1 MHFSGSLWADGKNAF
16 HDPAETEKSGQ
27 LSAVGRHWAAG
38 LIKHAAAL
46 TALLSPT
53 VNCYRRLHGPFA
65 PDRSDCGWE
74 NRTAMLRFVT
84 PSPQTTYIENR
95 LPSSAANPYVVLA
108 ATVAAGIDGL
118 VNRLELPPAD
128 SQDRRAERLPSSLS
142 EALSALQSDRVMCEA
157 LGEEFIRWFLSLKRD
172 VEIAK
177 VNQAEEAGRDE
188 LEIEREL
195 YFTFL

>member
-1 MHFSGSLWADGKNAF
+1 M
-16 HDPAETEKSGQ
+16 
-27 LSAVGRHWAAG
+27 
-38 LIKHAAAL
+38 KHAGAFMAL
-46 TALLSPT
+46 VCPT
-53 VNCYRRLHGPFA
+53 VNCCRYLHMPTHNVPRHA
-65 PDRSDCGWE
+65 DCDWE

-95 LPSSAANPYVVLA
+95 QPSSAANPYVVLA

-118 VNRLELPPAD
+118 VNRLQLPPAD
-128 SQDRRAERLPSSLS
+128 SQHRRGERLPSSLT
-142 EALSALQSDRVMCEA
+142 EALSALQSDRVMCDA

-177 VNQAEEAGRDE
+177 VNRAKEAGRDE